1 MEVGNNRKALQET
14 EKLLKK
20 HPNMWC
26 ARALKALA
34 LLRLGRYEESQIVL
48 KTVSNEKPIDD
59 PTLQVLSFCYKELEQ
74 RKFILNIFVHESIS
88 YINVSMYILK
98 IINRKICNNNIFC
111 KKFCSDECHLII
123 Y

>member
-1 MEVGNNRKALQET
+1 MIYGTCEQQQHVDEELYAIIDMKWKNFCQNLQPKKTFSFIFLDSLEVGNNRKALQET

-48 KTVSNEKPIDD
+48 KTVSNEKPVDD

-74 RKFILNIFVHESIS
+74 RK
-88 YINVSMYILK
+88 
-98 IINRKICNNNIFC
+98 
-111 KKFCSDECHLII
+111 
-123 Y
+123 